1 MEKSYRF
8 LFYYENYQM
17 KISKIYI
24 KDFHQFKDFTLDLT
38 YPQGHE
44 KAGQPL
50 DKVCFIGQSGTG
62 KTSLLELIP
71 MFICEYKT
79 NLIVNVSTSRLVG
92 NIDFTVSFGIADVYS
107 STISFNPFYNGFD
120 GTILENCVKNYTN
133 IKFND
138 NELNNTVIEAWKSAL
153 NYWKTNESSELI
165 YFPVN
170 LNYNFD
176 YDDEMRD
183 YDSEVIDFSK
193 VKISSV
199 WNLILEKIKTYQEQE
214 LKIRQDISK
223 IAEKSSSN
231 IEAIQKAVKHLEDWK
246 KTEFNP
252 IKDVADNCLDPL
264 LAKFKLRVKTELDFK
279 TKADIGFIKVEDFEG
294 NEIPHGLW
302 STGTKQVILSAL
314 PLYLLKPKHT
324 VILFDEPERSL
335 YPDLQ
340 RTVVDYYSSLAES
353 CQFFYSTHSP
363 IIASSFDPWEIVE
376 LKFNKEGKVYRETYF
391 EGENHIDNYKWNPK
405 YMRWDDILQRVFDLE
420 DDGSPDRKIKLD
432 ELATLNV
439 KFKKLKTK
447 GLEHSAEALDI
458 IKEIGKLSKD
468 LSKWD

>member
-1 MEKSYRF
+1 
-8 LFYYENYQM
+8 M
-17 KISKIYI
+17 KISKIHI

-71 MFICEYKT
+71 IFTAGYF
-79 NLIVNVSTSRLVG
+79 SRLAKAWGEKSYSEKINFTFRFG
-92 NIDFTVSFGIADVYS
+92 NALEY
-107 STISFNPFYNGFD
+107 ISFINIAYSETEKRYVRN
-120 GTILENCVKNYTN
+120 LEISDVDT
-133 IKFND
+133 D
-138 NELNNTVIEAWKSAL
+138 TMVETVDSIPLIEKWQKEIS
-153 NYWKTNESSELI
+153 KLI
-165 YFPVN
+165 YLPAN
-170 LNYNFD
+170 LNYDIDIDSENNFD
-176 YDDEMRD
+176 NRKI
-183 YDSEVIDFSK
+183 VDFSQDK
-193 VKISSV
+193 VSIV
-199 WNLILEKIKTYQEQE
+199 WNLILEKIQNYQEQE

-223 IAEKSSSN
+223 VVEKSSN
-231 IEAIQKAVKHLEDWK
+231 DLNAIQEAVKKLEDWK

-252 IKDVADNCLDPL
+252 IKDIADNCLDPL
-264 LAKFKLRVKTELDFK
+264 LAKFNLRVKTELDFK
-279 TKADIGFIKVEDFEG
+279 TKDDIGFIKVEDFRG

-391 EGENHIDNYKWNPK
+391 EGENHVDNYKWNPK

-420 DDGSPDRKIKLD
+420 DDGSPDRKDKLD

-439 KFKKLKTK
+439 KFKKLTK
-447 GLEHSAEALDI
+447 QGQEHSVEALQI
-458 IKEIGKLSKD
+458 IKDIEKLSKA

>member
-1 MEKSYRF
+1 
-8 LFYYENYQM
+8 M
-17 KISKIYI
+17 KISKIHI

-38 YPQGHE
+38 YPQGHQ

-71 MFICEYKT
+71 TIVYAYNSNILLKT
-79 NLIVNVSTSRLVG
+79 KNLISISENVEMSICFGHDNEYSSDVLLQKGEKGYATHGVNTKLYGKDYDWVKEGKRFFYDWRTNTSSKLTYFPANLNYDIDFETDSRFGDKEIIDFSQDNVST
-92 NIDFTVSFGIADVYS
+92 
-107 STISFNPFYNGFD
+107 
-120 GTILENCVKNYTN
+120 
-133 IKFND
+133 
-138 NELNNTVIEAWKSAL
+138 
-153 NYWKTNESSELI
+153 
-165 YFPVN
+165 
-170 LNYNFD
+170 
-176 YDDEMRD
+176 
-183 YDSEVIDFSK
+183 
-193 VKISSV
+193 V
-199 WNLILEKIKTYQEQE
+199 WNLILEKIQAYQELE

-223 IAEKSSSN
+223 VVEKSSSDIN
-231 IEAIQKAVKHLEDWK
+231 AIQEAVKQLEVWK

-252 IKDVADNCLDPL
+252 IKDVADNCLDKL
-264 LAKFKLRVKTELDFK
+264 LAKFNVRIRTEFDFK
-279 TKADIGFIKVEDFEG
+279 TKDDIGFIKVEDFRG

-324 VILFDEPERSL
+324 IILFDEPERSL

-340 RTVVDYYSSLAES
+340 RTVVKYYSSLAET

-376 LKFNKEGKVYRETYF
+376 LKFNKEGEVYRETYF
-391 EGENHIDNYKWNPK
+391 EGENHVDNYKWNPK

-439 KFKKLKTK
+439 KFKKLTK
-447 GLEHSAEALDI
+447 QGQEHSVEALNI
-458 IKEIGKLSKD
+458 IKDIEKLSKD

>member
-1 MEKSYRF
+1 
-8 LFYYENYQM
+8 M
-17 KISKIYI
+17 KISKIHI

-71 MFICEYKT
+71 QITCQYST
-79 NLIVNVSTSRLVG
+79 NLINKCGLESIFENVY
-92 NIDFTVSFGIADVYS
+92 ITVSFGN
-107 STISFNPFYNGFD
+107 TIKHKHKFDFY
-120 GTILENCVKNYTN
+120 YY
-133 IKFND
+133 
-138 NELNNTVIEAWKSAL
+138 LNH
-153 NYWKTNESSELI
+153 NESSWGWNKTNTEDSIDKAVDFFVNEWRYKISSKLV
-165 YFPVN
+165 YFPAN
-170 LNYNFD
+170 LNFNIDLNENNNFD
-176 YDDEMRD
+176 KKKI
-183 YDSEVIDFSK
+183 IDFSQDN
-193 VKISSV
+193 VSTV
-199 WNLILEKIKTYQEQE
+199 WNLILEKIQNYQEQE

-223 IAEKSSSN
+223 VVEKSSSD
-231 IEAIQKAVKHLEDWK
+231 IKAIQKAVKHLEDWK
-246 KTEFNP
+246 KIEFDP
-252 IKDVADNCLDPL
+252 IKDIADNCLDPL
-264 LAKFKLRVKTELDFK
+264 LKKFNVRVKTEFDFR
-279 TKADIGFIKVEDFEG
+279 TKDDIGFIKIENFKG

-391 EGENHIDNYKWNPK
+391 EGENHIENYKWNPK

-420 DDGSPDRKIKLD
+420 DDGSPDRKDKLD

-439 KFKKLKTK
+439 KFKKLKK
-447 GLEHSAEALDI
+447 QEKEHSVEALQI
-458 IKEIGKLSKD
+458 IKDIEKLSKA

>member
-1 MEKSYRF
+1 
-8 LFYYENYQM
+8 M
-17 KISKIYI
+17 KISKIHI

-71 MFICEYKT
+71 QFLYIYQTHLITNIGLKGIYRNIHIDILYGLSNEY
-79 NLIVNVSTSRLVG
+79 NSRLYFKESISDKTKIVRG
-92 NIDFTVSFGIADVYS
+92 WTNNKTTLNKSQISSKDFRLTFQTWQTA
-107 STISFNPFYNGFD
+107 
-120 GTILENCVKNYTN
+120 
-133 IKFND
+133 
-138 NELNNTVIEAWKSAL
+138 SAS
-153 NYWKTNESSELI
+153 KLI
-165 YFPVN
+165 YFPAN
-170 LNYNFD
+170 LNYDIDLEFNENLEDRKIF
-176 YDDEMRD
+176 
-183 YDSEVIDFSK
+183 DFSK
-193 VKISSV
+193 DKVANI
-199 WNLILEKIKTYQEQE
+199 WNLILEEIQVYQEQE

-223 IAEKSSSN
+223 IVELSSN
-231 IEAIQKAVKHLEDWK
+231 DLNAIQEAVKKLEQWK
-246 KTEFNP
+246 SKEFNP
-252 IKDVADNCLDPL
+252 IKDVADNCLNPL

-279 TKADIGFIKVEDFEG
+279 TKDDIGFIKVEDFEG

-439 KFKKLKTK
+439 KFKKLKK
-447 GLEHSAEALDI
+447 QGQEHSVEALET
-458 IKEIGKLSKD
+458 IKKIEKLSKE

>member
-1 MEKSYRF
+1 
-8 LFYYENYQM
+8 M
-17 KISKIYI
+17 KISKIHI

-38 YPQGHE
+38 YPQGH
-44 KAGQPL
+44 KNAGKPL

-62 KTSLLELIP
+62 KTSLLELMP
-71 MFICEYKT
+71 QLLYDYET
-79 NLIVNVSTSRLVG
+79 NLIIKSGRNSIFANIYFDIHFGTSNEYLVNDIFFGKSSGNDEYWGGWNNAKHSGNEITSK
-92 NIDFTVSFGIADVYS
+92 
-107 STISFNPFYNGFD
+107 
-120 GTILENCVKNYTN
+120 E
-133 IKFND
+133 
-138 NELNNTVIEAWKSAL
+138 VIEFYDKKWQNNIASKL
-153 NYWKTNESSELI
+153 V
-165 YFPVN
+165 YFPAN
-170 LNYNFD
+170 LNYD
-176 YDDEMRD
+176 
-183 YDSEVIDFSK
+183 IDFETESK
-193 VKISSV
+193 FEDRNIVDFSQDKVSAV
-199 WNLILEKIKTYQEQE
+199 WNLILEKIQAYQEQE

-223 IAEKSSSN
+223 IAEKSSSD
-231 IEAIQKAVKHLEDWK
+231 IKAIQKAVKQLEDWK

-279 TKADIGFIKVEDFEG
+279 TKDDIGFIKVEDFEG

-340 RTVVDYYSSLAES
+340 RTIVDYYSSLAES

-376 LKFNKEGKVYRETYF
+376 LKFNKQGKVYRETYF

-439 KFKKLKTK
+439 KFKKLIKQ
-447 GLEHSAEALDI
+447 GQEHSVEVLDI
-458 IKEIGKLSKD
+458 IKNIEKLSKE
-468 LSKWD
+468 LSKWN

>member
-1 MEKSYRF
+1 
-8 LFYYENYQM
+8 M
-17 KISKIYI
+17 KISKIHI
-24 KDFHQFKDFTLDLT
+24 KDFHQFKNFTLDLT
-38 YPQGHE
+38 YPKGHE
-44 KAGQPL
+44 KAAQPL
-50 DKVCFIGQSGTG
+50 DKICFIGQSGTG

-71 MFICEYKT
+71 KFSYEYDT
-79 NLIVNVSTSRLVG
+79 NLIKKVSEKSIADNVEVRVSINGKSYDLV
-92 NIDFTVSFGIADVYS
+92 FSFG
-107 STISFNPFYNGFD
+107 PFKNNVD
-120 GTILENCVKNYTN
+120 DNIILLKK
-133 IKFND
+133 KFNEKD
-138 NELNNTVIEAWKSAL
+138 RLLNWSPIDIKAISKRNDTK
-153 NYWKTNESSELI
+153 LI
-165 YFPVN
+165 YFPAN
-170 LNYNFD
+170 LNFD
-176 YDDEMRD
+176 INLDENNHFD
-183 YDSEVIDFSK
+183 KKKIIDFSQDN
-193 VKISSV
+193 VSTV
-199 WNLILEKIKTYQEQE
+199 WNLILEKIQSYQEQE
-214 LKIRQDISK
+214 LRIRQDISK
-223 IAEKSSSN
+223 VVEKSSN
-231 IEAIQKAVKHLEDWK
+231 DIEAIQKAVKYLEDWK
-246 KTEFNP
+246 KIEFDP
-252 IKDVADNCLDPL
+252 IKDIADNCLDPL
-264 LAKFKLRVKTELDFK
+264 LKKFNVRVKTEFDFR
-279 TKADIGFIKVEDFEG
+279 TKDDIGFIKIENFEG

-420 DDGSPDRKIKLD
+420 DDGSPDRRDKLD

-439 KFKKLKTK
+439 KFKKLTK
-447 GLEHSAEALDI
+447 QGQEHSVEALEI
-458 IKEIGKLSKD
+458 IKDIEKLSKD

>member
-1 MEKSYRF
+1 
-8 LFYYENYQM
+8 M
-17 KISKIYI
+17 KISKIHI

-44 KAGQPL
+44 DAGKPL

-71 MFICEYKT
+71 LFTAGYI
-79 NLIVNVSTSRLVG
+79 SRLAKAWDEKSYIGKINLTFRFG
-92 NIDFTVSFGIADVYS
+92 NSLEYLNSVNIAYNETEKRYGRNVEISDIDTLVETVDSI
-107 STISFNPFYNGFD
+107 TLIEKWQREIS
-120 GTILENCVKNYTN
+120 K
-133 IKFND
+133 
-138 NELNNTVIEAWKSAL
+138 
-153 NYWKTNESSELI
+153 LI
-165 YFPVN
+165 YLPAN
-170 LNYNFD
+170 LDYDIDIDAENNFD
-176 YDDEMRD
+176 DRKI
-183 YDSEVIDFSK
+183 IDFSQDK
-193 VKISSV
+193 VSIV
-199 WNLILEKIKTYQEQE
+199 WNLILEKIKNYQEQE

-223 IAEKSSSN
+223 VVEKSSNN
-231 IEAIQKAVKHLEDWK
+231 ISAIQKAVKELEDWK
-246 KTEFNP
+246 QTEFNP
-252 IKDVADNCLDPL
+252 IRDVADNCLDPL

-279 TKADIGFIKVEDFEG
+279 TKDDIGFIKVEDFEG

-340 RTVVDYYSSLAES
+340 RKIVKYYSSLAES

-447 GLEHSAEALDI
+447 GHEHSVEALSI
-458 IKEIGKLSKD
+458 IKDIEKLSKE

>member
-1 MEKSYRF
+1 
-8 LFYYENYQM
+8 M
-17 KISKIYI
+17 KISKIHI

-71 MFICEYKT
+71 KFLYLYDT
-79 NLIVNVSTSRLVG
+79 NLIG
-92 NIDFTVSFGIADVYS
+92 NISQESLIANIEIEVIFSGTDNVQLNLVYDYALDSKDKEDIFLFNKVNEKYRFNSEFSFVTSYS
-107 STISFNPFYNGFD
+107 SEVS
-120 GTILENCVKNYTN
+120 K
-133 IKFND
+133 
-138 NELNNTVIEAWKSAL
+138 
-153 NYWKTNESSELI
+153 LI
-165 YFPVN
+165 YFPAN
-170 LNYNFD
+170 LNYEID
-176 YDDEMRD
+176 LGIKDVLDER
-183 YDSEVIDFSK
+183 EIVDFSK
-193 VKISSV
+193 DKISSI
-199 WNLILEKIKTYQEQE
+199 WNLILEKIKNYQEQE
-214 LKIRQDISK
+214 LRIRQDISK
-223 IAEKSSSN
+223 VAEQTFSN
-231 IEAIQKAVKHLEDWK
+231 LDAIRAAVIELEIWK
-246 KTEFNP
+246 NSEFNP

-279 TKADIGFIKVEDFEG
+279 TKDDIGFIKVEDFEG
-294 NEIPHGLW
+294 SEIPHGLW

-439 KFKKLKTK
+439 KFKKLKK
-447 GLEHSAEALDI
+447 QGQEHSVEALQI
-458 IKEIGKLSKD
+458 IKDIEKLSKA

>member
-1 MEKSYRF
+1 
-8 LFYYENYQM
+8 M
-17 KISKIYI
+17 KISKIHI

-44 KAGQPL
+44 KSGQPL

-71 MFICEYKT
+71 MFLCKYQSNIISQIGAKS
-79 NLIVNVSTSRLVG
+79 LIGIGEFN
-92 NIDFTVSFGIADVYS
+92 VSFGLSNEYYFVSKFIEQEEIDKSKFVGFLR
-107 STISFNPFYNGFD
+107 SF
-120 GTILENCVKNYTN
+120 
-133 IKFND
+133 
-138 NELNNTVIEAWKSAL
+138 NTVINDTRDSMIYFNDEWQEKIASK
-153 NYWKTNESSELI
+153 LI
-165 YFPVN
+165 YLPAN
-170 LNYNFD
+170 LNYNID
-176 YDDEMRD
+176 LESDNKLEIR
-183 YDSEVIDFSK
+183 EIIDFSK
-193 VKISSV
+193 DKVSTV
-199 WNLILEKIKTYQEQE
+199 WNLILEKIQTYQEQE

-223 IAEKSSSN
+223 VVEKSSSN
-231 IEAIQKAVKHLEDWK
+231 IGAIQKAVKHLEDWK
-246 KTEFNP
+246 AKEFNP
-252 IKDVADNCLDPL
+252 IKDVADNCLNPL
-264 LAKFKLRVKTELDFK
+264 LAKFKLKVKTELDFK
-279 TKADIGFIKVEDFEG
+279 TKDDIGFIKVEDLKG

-302 STGTKQVILSAL
+302 STGTKQVVLSAL
-314 PLYLLKPKHT
+314 PLYLLKPKYT

-439 KFKKLKTK
+439 KFKKLTK
-447 GLEHSAEALDI
+447 QGQEHSVEALDI
-458 IKEIGKLSKD
+458 IKDIEKLSKD